1 MSKSERVQFVIFHG
15 SLSKNDGNWFPELE
29 ISLQDLGQ
37 DVIRPQFPIDDYNV
51 LGKISAGYQPVQTLD
66 SWLAYFEKEVLP
78 QLDKK
83 RKQVFIGHSLGNVMI
98 LHAVSKF
105 RIALDAAIFV
115 SPFLDRLSLVPWQYD
130 QANSTFYKTDFDFDA
145 LVKLIPV
152 SYVLYSDNDP
162 YVEPLHARQFA
173 KLLDSSRIMVKK
185 AGHMNSEVNL
195 NEFPLVLDLCST
207 RIDLNLYQKYIV
219 RRFKDNKSKFIT
231 AASEK
236 YLELTPEEAEDEQRF
251 HFMNLSKGGFAVLP
265 SNSADWDPDG
275 DYFMAGRRSAENG
288 FEITRVIAVKEHKD
302 LERAVLKEQIA
313 KDRKAGIRVLFI
325 DWDQIKSQIPV
336 DDFGIWDDE
345 YVCTIARDGRGNQLL
360 VSIDARPASLEQAR
374 GWQQLVI
381 SKAKENF

>member
-1 MSKSERVQFVIFHG
+1 
-15 SLSKNDGNWFPELE
+15 
-29 ISLQDLGQ
+29 
-37 DVIRPQFPIDDYNV
+37 VIRPQFPIDDYNT

-98 LHAVSKF
+98 LQVVSKF
-105 RIALDAAIFV
+105 KLALDAAIFV
-115 SPFLDRLSLVPWQYD
+115 SPFLNQLSLVPWQYD

-275 DYFMAGRRSAENG
+275 DYFKAGRRSAENG
-288 FEITRVIAVKEHKD
+288 FEITRVIVVKEHND

-325 DWDQIKSQIPV
+325 DWDQIKAQVPV

-345 YVCTIARDGRGNQLL
+345 YVCTITRDNRGNQLL

-374 GWQQLVI
+374 KWQQLI
-381 SKAKENF
+381 ITKAKENL